1 MACSTEKGA
10 PQAHFVGS
18 LSGIQ
23 PYRRARASWN
33 APLCREKP
41 CSVSGRAVSQVEDPF
56 SFARFTDL
64 RKQSDRRLVRSLA
77 SSEYFSLMCF
87 LTVALDSSCLAI
99 VSYP

>member
-1 MACSTEKGA
+1 MAQDMACSMEKGA

-23 PYRRARASWN
+23 PYRKARASWN
-33 APLCREKP
+33 APLCTEKP

-87 LTVALDSSCLAI
+87 LTVALDSSC
-99 VSYP
+99 